1 VARRRQQITSA
12 LRSTRIGGK
21 PVSYADWQSGK
32 LLRTMLHPPG
42 AKPWVQPPPPTGSF
56 DPALDA
62 QRRAATRG
70 LGDTV
75 ADIGTA
81 NTRDTVDYGL
91 NRDDILRAQ
100 TRGLADLTTSRDRG
114 YGDVDR
120 QVSVLHRGFQTLAGQ
135 QRQQFQAHGLGYGGA
150 ALQAA
155 AKRQANEA
163 FDRQPLD
170 VARRRIGEDFTRG
183 SGRLNEDTG
192 LQLGR
197 LALDYAPPDAT
208 NPLGGRRFQDRATQ
222 LTRAQRED
230 TAFGLD
236 TGAEKIFQATQSGWV
251 PPEPPKKPRGVRPR
265 FPQGTRGRPGRR
277 PNTNVGSGRLY

>member
-1 VARRRQQITSA
+1 VARRSQITA
-12 LRSTRIGGK
+12 GLRSTRIGGR
-21 PVSYADWQSGK
+21 PVSYKDWQSGK
-32 LLRTMLHPPG
+32 LLRTLLHPP
-42 AKPWVQPPPPTGSF
+42 KSQPWVQPPPPTGSF

-62 QRRAATRG
+62 QRRAASRG

-75 ADIGTA
+75 ADVGTA
-81 NTRDTVDYGL
+81 NVRDTVDYGL

-100 TRGLADLTTSRDRG
+100 GRGLADLTTSRDRG

-120 QVSVLHRGFQTLAGQ
+120 QVAALHRGFQTLAT
-135 QRQQFQAHGLGYGGA
+135 RQAEQFNAAGVGAGGA

-170 VARRRIGEDFTRG
+170 TARQRIGEDFARG

-208 NPLGGRRFQDRATQ
+208 NPLGGRRFQDRTTQ
-222 LTRAQRED
+222 VTRAQRED

-251 PPEPPKKPRGVRPR
+251 PPEPPKPPRGVRPR
-265 FPQGTRGRPGRR
+265 FPQGTRGRRGRR